1 MVEAFGVWGFHP
13 WETENLSEAH
23 QSKTRRDGAFHLSRQ
38 NVYKGGA
45 GRLGT
50 RRDIANAVVYMCAAT
65 WVTAECHTVDGGSS
79 VARPFGAARL

>member
-38 NVYKGGA
+38 NVYKVGA

-50 RRDIANAVVYMCAAT
+50 RLDDWT
-65 WVTAECHTVDGGSS
+65 
-79 VARPFGAARL
+79 